1 MREYLFESLIGRKVI
16 ILGEVGTGKS
26 SLTLK
31 LIRQAIELSKVKEIT
46 IIDMAP
52 SAATLKGGR
61 IGGRLDEIS
70 DIVKKAKYLAPTE
83 ITPPRLS
90 ARSSEELVQLIW
102 QNKQLIDSAIRAYEE
117 EPTPILFINDISI
130 YLQSGDISSILELI
144 KLPRT
149 FIANG
154 YYGTSLD
161 HDLDTGI
168 SKLER
173 SMMDRLCKSMDLIIN
188 M

>member
-1 MREYLFESLIGRKVI
+1 VI

-31 LIRQAIELSKVKEIT
+31 LIRQAIELSKAEEIT

-52 SAATLKGGR
+52 SVATLEGRR
-61 IGGRLDEIS
+61 IGGRLNGIS
-70 DIVKKAKYLAPTE
+70 DLVKQVIYLAPTE

-90 ARSSEELVQLIW
+90 AHSSEELVQLVW
-102 QNKQLIDSAIRAYEE
+102 QNKQLIDSAIRAYKGK
-117 EPTPILFINDISI
+117 PTPILFVNDISI
-130 YLQSGDISSILELI
+130 YLQSGDVSSILELM

-161 HDLDTGI
+161 HDLNTGI

-173 SMMDRLCKSMDLIIN
+173 SMMDRLCKFMDLIIN
-188 M
+188 V

>member
-1 MREYLFESLIGRKVI
+1 MKVI

-31 LIRQAIELSKVKEIT
+31 LIRQAIELSKVGEIT

-52 SAATLKGGR
+52 STATLEGR
-61 IGGRLDEIS
+61 RVGGRLVEMS
-70 DIVKKAKYLAPTE
+70 DLVRQVVYLAPTE
-83 ITPPRLS
+83 IKAPRLS
-90 ARSSEELVQLIW
+90 AHSSEELIQIVSR
-102 QNKQLIDSAIRAYEE
+102 NKQLIDSAIRAYRKK
-117 EPTPILFINDISI
+117 PTPILFINDLSI

-144 KLPRT
+144 NLPKT
-149 FIANG
+149 LIANG

-161 HDLDTGI
+161 HDLGTGI

-173 SMMDRLCKSMDLIIN
+173 SMMDRLCQSMDLIISL
-188 M
+188 